1 MGFLRKTK
9 SNARLAYRLGRRVQ
23 SRIGTKNINNNE
35 RDTMK
40 TEEKLYKEWEAMKKR
55 HHEAQAELQAEGN
68 KAFMKLLAEQNLER
82 EEMKKLLRTS
92 ESGS

>member
-1 MGFLRKTK
+1 
-9 SNARLAYRLGRRVQ
+9 
-23 SRIGTKNINNNE
+23 
-35 RDTMK
+35 
-40 TEEKLYKEWEAMKKR
+40 MKKR

-82 EEMKKLLRTS
+82 DEMKKLLRTS